1 MQQHKE
7 EEIRMGRWPLGR
19 WPRLYTPPTPEQR
32 TTSATH
38 RHSGEPFGSSDS
50 RARMLHRTLL
60 EMQQDLLL
68 TQTELFQGL
77 SHQVAVATELEQD
90 AWTQV
95 EELKQTL
102 IETQFALE
110 RTEKELYKQKTQN
123 QQLAAYVLDLETMY
137 GRV

>member
-19 WPRLYTPPTPEQR
+19 WPWLYTPPTPER

-38 RHSGEPFGSSDS
+38 RHNGEPRGSSDS

>member
-1 MQQHKE
+1 ML
-7 EEIRMGRWPLGR
+7 MGRRPL
-19 WPRLYTPPTPEQR
+19 LLTTER
-32 TTSATH
+32 TASTTH
-38 RHSGEPFGSSDS
+38 RHSRETRDT
-50 RARMLHRTLL
+50 RARVLHRTLL
-60 EMQQDLLL
+60 EMQQDFLL

-102 IETQFALE
+102 NKTQSALE
-110 RTEKELYKQKTQN
+110 QTEKELYKQTTQN
-123 QQLAAYVLDLETMY
+123 QQLAAYVVDLETRYY